1 MQTVAA
7 VLLITNAA
15 QCSAAARSVD
25 DSDDCAEI
33 TFNNMILIF
42 SVTWY
47 WGDRKL
53 QARVCPALEE
63 EAAGKAMFGAKIV
76 RLKLRS
82 SECQVTYVLGHAH
95 VSCTPWDF
103 SLSNILCI
111 WDWLYTRQWKSFGWS
126 RHWVNRRPLY
136 AKDFKEITL
145 IRTVTKK

>member
-76 RLKLRS
+76 RSYAARNVRWPTCWVMHMFRARPGISPWVIFCAFETDSTLG
-82 SECQVTYVLGHAH
+82 SENPSDDRDT
-95 VSCTPWDF
+95 
-103 SLSNILCI
+103 
-111 WDWLYTRQWKSFGWS
+111 
-126 RHWVNRRPLY
+126 
-136 AKDFKEITL
+136 E
-145 IRTVTKK
+145 